1 MEKLPNKD
9 EIIEYFKKLNLNID
23 KRTLDNLDSEST
35 IQLYITLL
43 TKLGFI
49 NNKTLIIEFE
59 FVQQKIF
66 SFGNLHDQAVIIVK
80 LLKILKRFFKEIYQD
95 DSFTSYDLFN
105 PTNKRTISFLGKIIL
120 FMKFKEQEKEAFKKM
135 KEQYKDSF
143 DQLNE
148 SNNELKTLKEELEK
162 IEKRK
167 EIEGQNIMKI
177 NEEIKKIQGEKR
189 EIQIQIDSNEQVI
202 STLNLNSKEYDNK
215 LNINLNLVKNIN
227 EKIKNLSFKIV
238 SSPDKIEALVK
249 QTEDLIELLKN
260 DLNDISNNLNNLN
273 LLNSNFTELIK
284 GVNYCYSVFEE
295 FGLVNQNLINSNN
308 DIISKKELIVQKNL
322 EFEKINYEIGQLNKK
337 NNEIKQV
344 IDEGNKNTME
354 NQTKK
359 KNELNNIKQRVN
371 ELNNKVSKLES
382 DKQNNEKNLM
392 DIDSNI
398 EDVKIGINNMN
409 KNYQEY
415 MTQLYN
421 YVLNTQ
427 SYLNSI
433 RQEIFGN
440 ININ

>member
-9 EIIEYFKKLNLNID
+9 EIIDYFKKLNLNID

-95 DSFTSYDLFN
+95 DSFTSYDLFS
-105 PTNKRTISFLGKIIL
+105 PTNKRTISFIGKIIL

-135 KEQYKDSF
+135 KEQYKDSY

-148 SNNELKTLKEELEK
+148 SNNELNKLKEELEK

-167 EIEGQNIMKI
+167 ENEGQNIMKI
-177 NEEIKKIQGEKR
+177 NEEIKKIQADKR
-189 EIQIQIDSNEQVI
+189 EIEIQIDSNEQVI
-202 STLNLNSKEYDNK
+202 TTLNLNSKDYDNK
-215 LNINLNLVKNIN
+215 ININLNLVKNIN

-249 QTEDLIELLKN
+249 QTEDLIELLN
-260 DLNDISNNLNNLN
+260 NDINDITNNLNNLN
-273 LLNSNFTELIK
+273 LIYTNFTELIK
-284 GVNYCYSVFEE
+284 GVNNCYSVFEE
-295 FGLVNQNLINSNN
+295 YGLVNQNLNSSNN
-308 DIISKKELIVQKNL
+308 DIISKKELIVKKNL
-322 EFEKINYEIGQLNKK
+322 EFEKIISEIEQLYKK
-337 NNEIKQV
+337 NTEIKQF
-344 IDEGNKNTME
+344 IDEGNKNTLE

-359 KNELNNIKQRVN
+359 KNELNNIKQRLN
-371 ELNNKVSKLES
+371 ELSNKFSKLER
-382 DKQNNEKNLM
+382 DKQDNEKNLIN
-392 DIDSNI
+392 IDSNI

-409 KNYQEY
+409 KNYLEF

-427 SYLNSI
+427 KNFSDM
-433 RQEIFGN
+433 RQELLGN

>member
-9 EIIEYFKKLNLNID
+9 EILDYFKKLNLNID
-23 KRTLDNLDSEST
+23 KKTLDSLDSEST

-120 FMKFKEQEKEAFKKM
+120 FMKF
-135 KEQYKDSF
+135 
-143 DQLNE
+143 NE

-202 STLNLNSKEYDNK
+202 STLNLNSKEFDNK

-227 EKIKNLSFKIV
+227 EKIKNLSSKIV

-249 QTEDLIELLKN
+249 QTEDLIDLLNN

-273 LLNSNFTELIK
+273 LLYSNFTELIK
-284 GVNYCYSVFEE
+284 GVNNCYSVFEE
-295 FGLVNQNLINSNN
+295 YGLVNQNLNKSNN
-308 DIISKKELIVQKNL
+308 NIILKKELIIQKNL
-322 EFEKINYEIGQLNKK
+322 EFEKIISEIEQLYKK
-337 NNEIKQV
+337 NNEIKQF
-344 IDEGNKNTME
+344 IDEGNKNAME

-359 KNELNNIKQRVN
+359 KSELNNIKQRLN
-371 ELNNKVSKLES
+371 ELNNKVSILEN
-382 DKQNNEKNLM
+382 DKQNEEKNLM
-392 DIDSNI
+392 DIDSKI
-398 EDVKIGINNMN
+398 EIIKVSVNNLN
-409 KNYQEY
+409 KKYLQF

-421 YVLNTQ
+421 YVINTQ
-427 SYLNSI
+427 KHFEDI
-433 RQEIFGN
+433 REEIFGN
-440 ININ
+440 INNN

>member
-9 EIIEYFKKLNLNID
+9 EILDYFKKLNLNID
-23 KRTLDNLDSEST
+23 KKTLDSLDSEST

-167 EIEGQNIMKI
+167 ENEGQNIMKI

-202 STLNLNSKEYDNK
+202 STLNLNSKEFDNK

-227 EKIKNLSFKIV
+227 EKIKNLSSKIV

-249 QTEDLIELLKN
+249 QTEDLIDLLNN

-273 LLNSNFTELIK
+273 LLYSNFTELIK
-284 GVNYCYSVFEE
+284 GVNNCYSVFEE
-295 FGLVNQNLINSNN
+295 YGLVNQNLNKSNN
-308 DIISKKELIVQKNL
+308 NIILKKELIVQKNL
-322 EFEKINYEIGQLNKK
+322 EFEKIISEIEQLYKK
-337 NNEIKQV
+337 NNEIKQF
-344 IDEGNKNTME
+344 IDEGNKNAME

-359 KNELNNIKQRVN
+359 KSELNNIKQRLN
-371 ELNNKVSKLES
+371 ELNNKVSILEN
-382 DKQNNEKNLM
+382 DKQNVFDYLQH
-392 DIDSNI
+392 
-398 EDVKIGINNMN
+398 
-409 KNYQEY
+409 NYII
-415 MTQLYN
+415 
-421 YVLNTQ
+421 V
-427 SYLNSI
+427 S
-433 RQEIFGN
+433 
-440 ININ
+440 

>member
-66 SFGNLHDQAVIIVK
+66 TFGNLHDQAVIIVK

-143 DQLNE
+143 TQLNE
-148 SNNELKTLKEELEK
+148 SNNELNKLKEELEK

-167 EIEGQNIMKI
+167 EKEGNNLMKI
-177 NEEIKKIQGEKR
+177 NEEIKKIQAEKR

-284 GVNYCYSVFEE
+284 GVNNCYSVFEE

-371 ELNNKVSKLES
+371 ELNNKVSKLER

>member
-9 EIIEYFKKLNLNID
+9 EILDYFKKLNLNID
-23 KRTLDNLDSEST
+23 KKTLDSLDSEST

-66 SFGNLHDQAVIIVK
+66 TFGNLHDQAVIIVK

-249 QTEDLIELLKN
+249 QTEDLIDLLNN

-273 LLNSNFTELIK
+273 LLYSNFTELIK
-284 GVNYCYSVFEE
+284 GVNNCYSVFEE
-295 FGLVNQNLINSNN
+295 YGLVNQNLNKSNN
-308 DIISKKELIVQKNL
+308 NIILKKELIVQKNL
-322 EFEKINYEIGQLNKK
+322 EFEKIISEIEQLYKK
-337 NNEIKQV
+337 NNEIKQF
-344 IDEGNKNTME
+344 IDEGNKNAME

-359 KNELNNIKQRVN
+359 KSELNNIKQRLN
-371 ELNNKVSKLES
+371 ELNNKVSILEN
-382 DKQNNEKNLM
+382 DKQNEEKNLM
-392 DIDSNI
+392 DIDSKI
-398 EDVKIGINNMN
+398 EIIKVSVNNLN
-409 KNYQEY
+409 KKYLQF

-421 YVLNTQ
+421 YVVNTQ
-427 SYLNSI
+427 KHFEDI
-433 RQEIFGN
+433 REEIFGN
-440 ININ
+440 INNK

>member
-95 DSFTSYDLFN
+95 DSFTSYDLFS
-105 PTNKRTISFLGKIIL
+105 PTNKRTISFIGKIIL

-135 KEQYKDSF
+135 KEQYKDSY

-148 SNNELKTLKEELEK
+148 SNNELIKLKEELEK

-177 NEEIKKIQGEKR
+177 NEEIKKIQADKR
-189 EIQIQIDSNEQVI
+189 EIEIQIDSNEQVI
-202 STLNLNSKEYDNK
+202 TTLNLNSKDYDNK

-382 DKQNNEKNLM
+382 DKQNNEKNLIN
-392 DIDSNI
+392 IDSNI

-409 KNYQEY
+409 KNYLEF

-427 SYLNSI
+427 KNFSDM
-433 RQEIFGN
+433 RQEILGNLN
-440 ININ
+440 IN

>member
-9 EIIEYFKKLNLNID
+9 EIIDYFKKLNLNID

-95 DSFTSYDLFN
+95 DSFTSYDLFS
-105 PTNKRTISFLGKIIL
+105 PTNKRTISFIGKIIL

-135 KEQYKDSF
+135 KEQYKDSY

-148 SNNELKTLKEELEK
+148 SNNELIKLKEELEK

-167 EIEGQNIMKI
+167 ENEGQNIMKI
-177 NEEIKKIQGEKR
+177 NEEIKKIQADKR
-189 EIQIQIDSNEQVI
+189 EIEIQIDSNEQVI
-202 STLNLNSKEYDNK
+202 TTLNLNSKDYDNK

-249 QTEDLIELLKN
+249 QTEDLIELLN
-260 DLNDISNNLNNLN
+260 NDINDITNNLNNLN
-273 LLNSNFTELIK
+273 LIYTNFTELIK
-284 GVNYCYSVFEE
+284 GVNNCYSIFEE
-295 FGLVNQNLINSNN
+295 YGLVNQNLNSSNN
-308 DIISKKELIVQKNL
+308 NIISKKELIVKKNL
-322 EFEKINYEIGQLNKK
+322 EFEKIISEIEQLYKK
-337 NNEIKQV
+337 NNEIKQF
-344 IDEGNKNTME
+344 IDEGNKNTLE

-359 KNELNNIKQRVN
+359 KNELNNIKQRIN
-371 ELNNKVSKLES
+371 ELSHKFSKLER
-382 DKQNNEKNLM
+382 DKQNNEKNLIN
-392 DIDSNI
+392 IDSNI

-409 KNYQEY
+409 KNYLEF

-427 SYLNSI
+427 KNFSDM
-433 RQEIFGN
+433 RQEILGNLN
-440 ININ
+440 IN